1 MSHKRYTR
9 YKTMNK
15 KKLITIV
22 GLFIALFTVSNF
34 TIARQLDEARR
45 AEESMKQL
53 LVPTVE
59 ELEASLESNLMLD
72 SMEEEIEDSAIAA
85 RLKEYAEKFLGTR
98 YVWGATGPKG
108 FDCSGFTGYV
118 FKSEGI
124 ELPRTSRMQYTQ
136 GEIVGEKEWQPG
148 DLLFFSSRRSGK
160 GKVGHVAM
168 VVDVEEDG
176 SCTFIH
182 ASTKKGVVYQKFP
195 DNAYYSKN
203 YIGAKRII

>member
-1 MSHKRYTR
+1 
-9 YKTMNK
+9 MNK

-22 GLFIALFTVSNF
+22 GLFAALFTVSNF
-34 TIARQLDEARR
+34 TIAHQLDESRR
-45 AEESMKQL
+45 AEESIKQL

-59 ELEASLESNLMLD
+59 ELEASLESNLWLD
-72 SMEEEIEDSAIAA
+72 SVEEDEAEENAIAA
-85 RLKEYAEKFLGTR
+85 RLKEYAEQFLGTR

-124 ELPRTSRMQYTQ
+124 ELPRTSRMQYAQ
-136 GEIVGEKEWQPG
+136 GEKVAMKEWQPG

-168 VVDVEEDG
+168 VVDVDDDG

-182 ASTKKGVVYQKFP
+182 ASTKKGVVFQKFP
-195 DNAYYSKN
+195 DNAYYSRN